1 MGVNDTGPSPVQVRG
16 EAQFASNNSEMA
28 SSLGGLVYRSCGTV
42 WSFTVA
48 GLPASA
54 IVNVPTDDPHISS
67 GGSFRRGSA
76 LRRLAPIILLGGLAV
91 LVLAM
96 GWHRELS
103 LETLVRHRAALEA
116 IVSEHLVAALAAFVA
131 LYITAVA
138 LSVPGAVYLTI
149 SSGILFGAVVGGLAS
164 IIGATVGAT
173 ALFLVARTALGELL
187 ARRAGPVAAR
197 IAAGFREDA
206 FSYLLFLRLVPVFP
220 FFLVNLVPA
229 LCGVALLPFVAA
241 TALGII
247 PATFAFA
254 FFGAGLD
261 SVLLAHQTSYE
272 SCLAAGRSDC
282 RLDFDLQAAIT
293 PQLIAAFVALGV
305 IALLPIMVKRW
316 RARRHA
322 VDPSG

>member
-1 MGVNDTGPSPVQVRG
+1 VQHR
-16 EAQFASNNSEMA
+16 
-28 SSLGGLVYRSCGTV
+28 LV
-42 WSFTVA
+42 FQVA
-48 GLPASA
+48 ASA
-54 IVNVPTDDPHISS
+54 IVNVPKNDPHASI
-67 GGSFRRGSA
+67 GRPVRRGSV
-76 LRRLAPIILLGGLAV
+76 LRRLLPVILLGGIAV
-91 LVLAM
+91 LVLAL

-103 LETLVRHRAALEA
+103 LETLVRHRATLEA
-116 IVSEHLVAALAAFVA
+116 LVSEHFVAALAAFIA
-131 LYITAVA
+131 LYIAVVA

-164 IIGATVGAT
+164 IIGATIGAT

-187 ARRAGPVAAR
+187 ARRAGPLAER

-247 PATFAFA
+247 PATFTFA
-254 FFGAGLD
+254 FLGAGL
-261 SVLLAHQTSYE
+261 SSALLAHQASYE
-272 SCLAAGRSDC
+272 SCLAAQRPGC
-282 RLDFDLQAAIT
+282 RLDFDLQAALT
-293 PQLIAAFVALGV
+293 PQLIAGFVALGV
-305 IALLPIMVKRW
+305 IALLPIVVKRW

-322 VDPSG
+322 IDPSG

>member
-1 MGVNDTGPSPVQVRG
+1 
-16 EAQFASNNSEMA
+16 
-28 SSLGGLVYRSCGTV
+28 
-42 WSFTVA
+42 
-48 GLPASA
+48 LPARA
-54 IVNVPTDDPHISS
+54 IVNLPPDDSHAGT
-67 GGSFRRGSA
+67 GGPPRRGSE
-76 LRRLAPIILLGGLAV
+76 LWRLGPIVLLGGFAV

-103 LETLVRHRAALEA
+103 LETLVRHRAALETF
-116 IVSEHLVAALAAFVA
+116 VSEHFVAALTAFVA
-131 LYITAVA
+131 LYIVAVA

-149 SSGILFGAVVGGLAS
+149 SNGILFGAFVGGLAS
-164 IIGATVGAT
+164 IVGATIGATV
-173 ALFLVARTALGELL
+173 LFLVARTALGELL
-187 ARRAGPVAAR
+187 ARRAGPLAER

-254 FFGAGLD
+254 FVGAGLD
-261 SVLLAHQTSYE
+261 SVLLAQRTSYE

-305 IALLPIMVKRW
+305 IALLPIVVKRW

-322 VDPSG
+322 VDPSS

>member
-1 MGVNDTGPSPVQVRG
+1 M
-16 EAQFASNNSEMA
+16 
-28 SSLGGLVYRSCGTV
+28 YRSCGTV

-54 IVNVPTDDPHISS
+54 IVNVPTDDPHAST
-67 GGSFRRGSA
+67 GRPDRRGLAFRR
-76 LRRLAPIILLGGLAV
+76 LLPVVLLGGFAV

-116 IVSEHLVAALAAFVA
+116 FVSEHFVAALAAFIG
-131 LYITAVA
+131 LYIAVVA

-149 SSGILFGAVVGGLAS
+149 SSGILFGALVGGLAS
-164 IIGATVGAT
+164 IIGATIGAT
-173 ALFLVARTALGELL
+173 ALFLVARTALGGLL
-187 ARRAGPVAAR
+187 ARRAGPLAER

-254 FFGAGLD
+254 FVGAGLS
-261 SVLLAHQTSYE
+261 SVLLAHQASYE
-272 SCLAAGRSDC
+272 SCLAAGRPDC
-282 RLDFDLQAAIT
+282 RLGFDLPGSDHAA
-293 PQLIAAFVALGV
+293 ADCCVRG
-305 IALLPIMVKRW
+305 
-316 RARRHA
+316 ARRHCA
-322 VDPSG
+322 TPDRNQALARAAARGRSIGLNHGRETDS